1 MYAALFNIGYFKGE
15 LSDFVLSPGF
25 NASPTNIHP
34 RMGVQLLYFLYQNH
48 PKDINYTNVAILLGV
63 DLNV

>member
-1 MYAALFNIGYFKGE
+1 MWRPMYAALFNIGYFKGE

-34 RMGVQLLYFLYQNH
+34 RMGDQLFYVLYQNH
-48 PKDINYTNVAILLGV
+48 LKVL
-63 DLNV
+63 

>member
-34 RMGVQLLYFLYQNH
+34 RMGDQLLYFLYQNH

-63 DLNV
+63 YLNV